1 MEADSG
7 PAIAQTTVLTVVLK
21 GDATFAAPGE
31 RLELD
36 LSKFHTGRWALQL
49 DAAMARR
56 SEPVVV
62 LARGVACLAVSWW
75 AKLSPR
81 SYLTNIRGAIFLS
94 PLTIG
99 FGQAA
104 IAAAARLSPA
114 IKLPFPSIVASA
126 ASPTMEQV
134 LMLADSWGSR
144 FVDAGA
150 EPGDAAS
157 NRSGPVTAAQEYL
170 FDLLRLLGGSAVTG
184 DAPLAE
190 TLATEIRA
198 VR

>member
-1 MEADSG
+1 MQADSD
-7 PAIAQTTVLTVVLK
+7 PTIDRATVVTIALK
-21 GDATFAAPGE
+21 GDAPFAPPGE
-31 RLELD
+31 LVELD
-36 LSKFHTGRWALQL
+36 LTKFHTGRWALQL
-49 DAAMARR
+49 DAAMVRR
-56 SEPVVV
+56 PEPVVV

-114 IKLPFPSIVASA
+114 IKLPFPSIVTGAQ
-126 ASPTMEQV
+126 SPTMEQM

-150 EPGDAAS
+150 ETEFGS
-157 NRSGPVTAAQEYL
+157 NRSGPVTAAQEHL
-170 FDLLRLLGGSAVTG
+170 LNLLRLLGGNTGIG
-184 DAPLAE
+184 DARPVEAV
-190 TLATEIRA
+190 APQIRA

>member
-1 MEADSG
+1 MQADSD
-7 PAIAQTTVLTVVLK
+7 PTIDRATVVTIALK
-21 GDATFAAPGE
+21 GDAPFAPPGE
-31 RLELD
+31 LVELD
-36 LSKFHTGRWALQL
+36 LTKFHTGRWALQL
-49 DAAMARR
+49 DAAMAHRP
-56 SEPVVV
+56 EPVVV

-114 IKLPFPSIVASA
+114 IKLPFPSIVTGAQ
-126 ASPTMEQV
+126 SPTMEQM

-150 EPGDAAS
+150 EPAEFGS
-157 NRSGPVTAAQEYL
+157 NRSGPGTAAQEHL
-170 FDLLRLLGGSAVTG
+170 LNLLRLLGSATG
-184 DAPLAE
+184 IGDPRPVEAAAPQ
-190 TLATEIRA
+190 IRA

>member
-1 MEADSG
+1 MQVDSG
-7 PAIAQTTVLTVVLK
+7 SSVDGAAMVTVALK
-21 GDATFAAPGE
+21 GDAVFAPPGE
-31 RLELD
+31 LVELD
-36 LSKFHTGRWALQL
+36 LSKFHAGRWALQL
-49 DAAMARR
+49 DAAMAHRP
-56 SEPVVV
+56 EPVVL

-81 SYLTNIRGAIFLS
+81 SYLSNVRGAIFLS

-126 ASPTMEQV
+126 PSPTMEQV

-144 FVDAGA
+144 FVDAVPDPA
-150 EPGDAAS
+150 DSAS
-157 NRSGPVTAAQEYL
+157 NRTGPGTAAQDHL
-170 FDLLRLLGGSAVTG
+170 LDLLRLLGGDKASGNVRPGETISAQ
-184 DAPLAE
+184 
-190 TLATEIRA
+190 IRA